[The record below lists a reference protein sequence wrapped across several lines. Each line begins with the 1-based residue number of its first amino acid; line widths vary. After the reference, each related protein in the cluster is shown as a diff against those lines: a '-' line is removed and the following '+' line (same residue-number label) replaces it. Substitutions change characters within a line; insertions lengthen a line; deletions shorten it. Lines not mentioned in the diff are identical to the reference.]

1 MRHAIYVSLTLCALV
16 LGSAFVASAEVP
28 SAGDMQQKLDQEMA
42 NAKRSATES
51 SSSVRQGASNIK
63 TEAERKMEETAA
75 QHKSQAEG
83 KMTEEIEKAKRK
95 AQGSGY

>member
-1 MRHAIYVSLTLCALV
+1 MKHVMMRLLAAGVLLGFALP
-16 LGSAFVASAEVP
+16 AFAQVP

-51 SSSVRQGASNIK
+51 SSAARQGAGHVKS
-63 TEAERKMEETAA
+63 EAERKMEETAA
-75 QHKSQAEG
+75 QHKGQAEG

-95 AQGSGY
+95 ALEAGH

>member
-1 MRHAIYVSLTLCALV
+1 MRHAILVSLTVCGLINGSVLV
-16 LGSAFVASAEVP
+16 SSAQVP

-51 SSSVRQGASNIK
+51 SSSARQGAGNVKS
-63 TEAERKMEETAA
+63 EAERKMEEAAA
-75 QHKSQAEG
+75 QHKGQAEG

-95 AQGSGY
+95 AQGSGF

>member
-1 MRHAIYVSLTLCALV
+1 MKHVMMSLLAVSLLF
-16 LGSAFVASAEVP
+16 GSAPLVSAQVS

-51 SSSVRQGASNIK
+51 SSAVRQEAGNVKS
-63 TEAERKMEETAA
+63 EAERKMEETAA
-75 QHKSQAEG
+75 QHKGQAEG

-95 AQGSGY
+95 AMEAGH

>member
-1 MRHAIYVSLTLCALV
+1 MKHVMMRLLAAGVL
-16 LGSAFVASAEVP
+16 LGSAFPVFAQVP

-51 SSSVRQGASNIK
+51 SSTARQGAGHVKS
-63 TEAERKMEETAA
+63 EAERKMEETAA
-75 QHKSQAEG
+75 QHKGQAEG

-95 AQGSGY
+95 ALEAGH

>member
-1 MRHAIYVSLTLCALV
+1 MRYAMMCTLVVGFA
-16 LGSAFVASAEVP
+16 LGSAFLVSAEVP

-51 SSSVRQGASNIK
+51 TSGARQSASDVK
-63 TEAERKMEETAA
+63 STAEQKMNDTAA

-95 AQGSGY
+95 TQGSGY

>member
-1 MRHAIYVSLTLCALV
+1 MKHVMMSLLAVSLLF
-16 LGSAFVASAEVP
+16 GSALLVSAQVP

-51 SSSVRQGASNIK
+51 SSAARQGAGNVKS
-63 TEAERKMEETAA
+63 EAERKMEETTA
-75 QHKSQAEG
+75 QHKGQAEG

-95 AQGSGY
+95 AMEAGH

>member
-1 MRHAIYVSLTLCALV
+1 MRRSMSVMLTMSMMV
-16 LGSAFVASAEVP
+16 LGLSPIVFGQAL

-51 SSSVRQGASNIK
+51 SSSTRQAASDK
-63 TEAERKMEETAA
+63 KSEAEQKMSDMAA

-83 KMTEEIEKAKRK
+83 KLTEEIEKAKRK
-95 AQGSGY
+95 AQGTGY

>member
-1 MRHAIYVSLTLCALV
+1 MKHMMMSLLAVSVVFGSVLLV
-16 LGSAFVASAEVP
+16 SAQIP

-51 SSSVRQGASNIK
+51 SSAARQGSGNVK
-63 TEAERKMEETAA
+63 SEAERKMEETAA
-75 QHKSQAEG
+75 QHKGQAEG

-95 AQGSGY
+95 ALEAGH

>member
-1 MRHAIYVSLTLCALV
+1 MKHVMMSLLAVSLLF
-16 LGSAFVASAEVP
+16 GSAPLVSAQVP

-51 SSSVRQGASNIK
+51 SSAARQGAGNVKS
-63 TEAERKMEETAA
+63 EAERKMEETAA
-75 QHKSQAEG
+75 QHKGQAEG

-95 AQGSGY
+95 ALEAGH

>member
-1 MRHAIYVSLTLCALV
+1 MRRSISIMLTMSMMV
-16 LGSAFVASAEVP
+16 LGLSPVVFGQAP

-51 SSSVRQGASNIK
+51 SSSARQAASDK
-63 TEAERKMEETAA
+63 KSEAEQKMSDMAA

-83 KMTEEIEKAKRK
+83 KMTEEIERAKRK
-95 AQGSGY
+95 AQGAGY